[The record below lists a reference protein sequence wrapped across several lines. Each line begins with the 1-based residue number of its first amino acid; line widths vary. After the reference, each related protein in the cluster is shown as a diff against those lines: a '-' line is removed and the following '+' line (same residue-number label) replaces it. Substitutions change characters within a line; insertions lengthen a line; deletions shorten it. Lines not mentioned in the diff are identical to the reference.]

1 MWAEVG
7 AHAARK
13 RPARDGVVW
22 AGSKLQAHCPQEL
35 QKKVKEELYFFE
47 LRSKPAQALRRLG
60 YLVPESEVRGQALP
74 VCHGKHRRPVSNPT
88 FNDKRHNKSDRG
100 RSSK

>member
-1 MWAEVG
+1 MRRAKDQRAMGWCGQVPSS
-7 AHAARK
+7 R
-13 RPARDGVVW
+13 
-22 AGSKLQAHCPQEL
+22 LAHCPQEL
-35 QKKVKEELYFFE
+35 QKTVKEELYFFE

-60 YLVPESEVRGQALP
+60 YLVSESEVRGQALP